1 MPARTKSKINVSKSA
16 SAQFQ
21 SIKAIKRAASG
32 ESGLCFASVH
42 SAKGNGYFTLRD
54 AEGKEMRGTP
64 RGLFTKGTMLVS
76 VGQIVVA
83 EGDPRKGVEI
93 IAVIQDKS
101 QAEDLV
107 ARGFMSATVLAAAA
121 GCGAA
126 HVPVAEDDL
135 FEAPEEADGSVKQEV
150 RGGVVAQRKM
160 AEAMRSV
167 ASLTARLGGKKAPA
181 TKLVIERA
189 SEDISAAAEAE
200 AYRAAAEDELEGSTR
215 RRGSKRPASPPS
227 QPLSIPRRP
236 AVADDKSAAGPSVW
250 DNVVSSEAEEVAFC
264 RSVAA
269 AQPARLAPIR
279 VASWEDEEA
288 EINVDDI

>member
-1 MPARTKSKINVSKSA
+1 MPARTKSKVNVSKSA

-32 ESGLCFASVH
+32 ESGLCFASVL

-64 RGLFTKGTMLVS
+64 RGLFTKGTMLIS

-93 IAVIQDKS
+93 IAVIQEKS

-107 ARGFMSATVLAAAA
+107 ARGSMSATVLAAAA
-121 GCGAA
+121 GSGAA

-135 FEAPEEADGSVKQEV
+135 FEAPEEEEGAVKQEV

-160 AEAMRSV
+160 AEALRSV
-167 ASLTARLGGKKAPA
+167 ASLAARLGGKKSST
-181 TKLVIERA
+181 TKLVIEGA
-189 SEDISAAAEAE
+189 GEDISAAAEAE
-200 AYRAAAEDELEGSTR
+200 ARREEAEEDIEGDLFGRRPRKRST
-215 RRGSKRPASPPS
+215 SPS
-227 QPLSIPRRP
+227 AGMSIPMRP
-236 AVADDKSAAGPSVW
+236 AVADKPAAPSVW
-250 DNVVSSEAEEVAFC
+250 DTVVSSEAEEAAFC

-269 AQPARLAPIR
+269 AHPVRLAPMS
-279 VASWEDEEA
+279 VKSWED